1 MHIWYLRNKKIKKT
15 NILFT
20 KGFPKIC
27 FTETSHRD
35 SHQMCSIRKDVLTN
49 FVKFTGKHLCQ
60 SLFSRKLQASRT
72 PLLQNT
78 FG

>member
-1 MHIWYLRNKKIKKT
+1 MHIWYLRKKKIKKT
-15 NILFT
+15 NILFN

-27 FTETSHRD
+27 FTEKSHRD
-35 SHQMCSIRKDVLTN
+35 SQQMCSIRKDVLTN